1 MEEQTT
7 VEVVVG
13 RVGRAHGLRGD
24 VVVEVRTDEPDER
37 FEIGA
42 TVRVE
47 GKRRELTVVRSRW
60 AKGSLIVAF
69 EEVTDRNGAEDLR
82 GSVLVVDVGA
92 DEEPTDPE
100 EFWDR
105 QLRGLTVVDESG
117 QRRGTVREI
126 LHMPA
131 QDVLAIDVDGEDRD
145 RQEHLV
151 PFVRQLVP
159 TVDVGAGH
167 IVITSIPG
175 LLDDDAEEA
184 R

>member
-1 MEEQTT
+1 MEQLAT

-37 FEIGA
+37 FGVGA

-47 GKRRELTVVRSRW
+47 GARRDDLTVVRSRW

-69 EEVTDRNGAEDLR
+69 DEVSNRNGAEGLR
-82 GSVLVVDVGA
+82 GSVLVVDVEA
-92 DEEPTDPE
+92 DEDPDDPD

-105 QLRGLTVVDESG
+105 RLRGLTVVDESG
-117 QRRGTVREI
+117 STRGTVKDV

-131 QDVLAIDVDGEDRD
+131 QDVLVIDVGGE
-145 RQEHLV
+145 ECLV
-151 PFVRQLVP
+151 PFVHQLVP
-159 TVDVGAGH
+159 TVDVASER
-167 IVITSIPG
+167 IVVSSVPG
-175 LLDDDAEEA
+175 LLDPNAEEA

>member
-1 MEEQTT
+1 MEQTAT

-37 FEIGA
+37 FGIGA

-47 GKRRELTVVRSRW
+47 GGKRDLTVVRSRW

-69 EEVTDRNGAEDLR
+69 DEVSDRHGAEDLR
-82 GSVLVVDVGA
+82 GSILVVDVEA
-92 DEEPTDPE
+92 NEDPDDPD

-105 QLRGLTVVDESG
+105 RLRGLAVVDESG
-117 QRRGTVREI
+117 NACGIVKNV

-131 QDVLAIDVDGEDRD
+131 QDVLVIDVDGT
-145 RQEHLV
+145 EHLV
-151 PFVRQLVP
+151 PFVHQLVP
-159 TVDVGAGH
+159 TVDVASGR
-167 IVITSIPG
+167 IVVSSVPG
-175 LLDDDAEEA
+175 LLDSNAEEA

>member
-1 MEEQTT
+1 MEQQATM
-7 VEVVVG
+7 EVVVG

-37 FEIGA
+37 FDVGA
-42 TVRVE
+42 MVRIE
-47 GKRRELTVVRSRW
+47 GTRRELTVVRSRW
-60 AKGSLIVAF
+60 AKDSLIVAF
-69 EEVTDRNGAEDLR
+69 KEVADRNGAEELR

-92 DEEPTDPE
+92 DEEPADPE

-105 QLRGLTVVDESG
+105 QLRGLAVVDETG
-117 QRRGTVREI
+117 RVRGTVKDV

-131 QDVLAIDVDGEDRD
+131 QDVLAIDVNGE
-145 RQEHLV
+145 EHLV
-151 PFVRQLVP
+151 PLVRQLVP
-159 TVDVGAGH
+159 TVDVAAGK
-167 IVITSIPG
+167 IVVTSIPG

>member
-1 MEEQTT
+1 MEQSATL
-7 VEVVVG
+7 EVVVG

-37 FEIGA
+37 FGIGA

-47 GKRRELTVVRSRW
+47 GTERELTVVRSRW

-69 EEVTDRNGAEDLR
+69 DEVSDRNGAEDLR
-82 GSVLVVDVGA
+82 GSVLVVDVEA
-92 DEEPTDPE
+92 DDDPDDPD

-105 QLRGLTVVDESG
+105 RLRGLTVVDESG
-117 QRRGTVREI
+117 IDRGGVKDV

-131 QDVLAIDVDGEDRD
+131 QDVLVIDVDGDEYM
-145 RQEHLV
+145 V

-159 TVDVGAGH
+159 TVDVASGK
-167 IVITSIPG
+167 IVVSSIPG
-175 LLDDDAEEA
+175 LLDPNAEEA